1 MGNIVGGQTEPAQ
14 VAIATCIAA
23 RLAASDSGAAA
34 GRRDNSAIPISYLIV
49 NEVVSNQIKVQI
61 IIRNYFKQVG
71 GLQNFAVFRNQQV
84 HINVSLNDLDKQRKC
99 GCSETGQP
107 DDRLAAVC
115 HGLQLPLE
123 EGGAGGEE
131 GGGLLHHHHR
141 PVPGEEGAAAA
152 LLLLLLLPAW
162 HGGPQLGPART
173 AALVQSA
180 PLPL

>member
-84 HINVSLNDLDKQRKC
+84 HINVSLNEGYAELENLVV
-99 GCSETGQP
+99 ETYSNCKTP
-107 DDRLAAVC
+107 TYFNKVSNVFKA
-115 HGLQLPLE
+115 
-123 EGGAGGEE
+123 
-131 GGGLLHHHHR
+131 
-141 PVPGEEGAAAA
+141 
-152 LLLLLLLPAW
+152 
-162 HGGPQLGPART
+162 
-173 AALVQSA
+173 
-180 PLPL
+180 